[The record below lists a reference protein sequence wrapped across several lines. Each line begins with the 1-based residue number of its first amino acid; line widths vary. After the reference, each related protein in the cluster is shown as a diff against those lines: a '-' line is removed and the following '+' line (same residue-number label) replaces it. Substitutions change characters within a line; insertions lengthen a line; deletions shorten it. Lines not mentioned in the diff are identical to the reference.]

1 MDFLNYTDWQD
12 TADTLHMLLQMSG
25 KVKLLYRAKRP
36 EWAHI
41 RQYLTLDGISTGIV
55 PEAPVPFEINFDFRE
70 DQVVFRNY
78 NGKTEKVALEDGKS
92 VGDYYRQFMAALK
105 QIDVPARIDVKSQEF
120 YDPVDLDKDGK
131 HRSYQ
136 KEAVLLWLDNMLFA
150 DRALNRFLAP
160 FRGKVTC
167 PAYYFGTM
175 DCRVWC
181 IAVRP
186 HLGAERIR

>member
-105 QIDVPARIDVKSQEF
+105 QIDVPARIDVKSQDF

-150 DRALNRFLAP
+150 DRVLNRSPPPGKIGDIKKEAFL
-160 FRGKVTC
+160 
-167 PAYYFGTM
+167 
-175 DCRVWC
+175 
-181 IAVRP
+181 
-186 HLGAERIR
+186 